1 VIYFL
6 KQSIF
11 LVLLSISCAFS
22 AISQAALTIEITE
35 GIESAVPIAIVPF
48 GQQNLTA
55 PLSVDLAQ
63 IINSDLS
70 HSGYFKA
77 LPENSMLLK
86 PTNPDNVKFRNWQAL
101 GQEYLVIGQVI
112 GEQGRFNIQFQLF
125 DVYKGEQLM
134 GYRMSVTAPELR
146 RSAHHISDL
155 IYEKLT
161 GIKGVFNSR
170 IAYITSFRKPNQQT
184 MYKLQVADA
193 DGYNPKTI
201 AASVEPLMS
210 PAWSPDGKKIAYV
223 SFEQGSSAIYVQ
235 TLATGNRER
244 VSAFPGING
253 APAWSPDG
261 TRLALTLSKDGSP
274 DIYVLNLATRALV
287 KLTKNFA
294 IDTEPN
300 WSPDGRSIVFT
311 SDRGGRPQLY
321 IMPSYGGKVKRLT
334 FDGDYNA
341 RGVFS
346 PNGKSL
352 AMVHANGGDYRIA
365 VMDISTRIINIL
377 TAGRLDESPSFA
389 PNGSMVLYAS
399 RQGNRGMLAAV
410 SADGSMRQKLVIDQG
425 EVRDP
430 AWSP

>member
-1 VIYFL
+1 MIYFI
-6 KQSIF
+6 KRSIF
-11 LVLLSISCAFS
+11 IGLLCISSAFT

-35 GIESAVPIAIVPF
+35 GVESAVPIAIVPF
-48 GQQNLTA
+48 GQQNLA
-55 PLSVDLAQ
+55 SSMSVDLAK
-63 IINSDLS
+63 IIDSDLS
-70 HSGYFKA
+70 RSGYFKTLA
-77 LPENSMLLK
+77 EKNMLTK
-86 PTNPDNVKFRNWQAL
+86 PTQPDKVKFRNWQAL
-101 GQEYLVIGQVI
+101 GQEYLVIGQVT
-112 GEQGRFNIQFQLF
+112 GAQGRYNIEFQLL
-125 DVYKGEQLM
+125 DVYKGQQLM

-155 IYEKLT
+155 VYEKLT
-161 GIKGVFNSR
+161 GIKGVFNTR
-170 IAYITSFRKPNQQT
+170 IAYITSVTKADKQKL
-184 MYKLQVADA
+184 YKLQVADA

-201 AASVEPLMS
+201 TSSAEPLMS
-210 PAWSPDGKKIAYV
+210 PAWSPDGQKIAYV

-253 APAWSPDG
+253 APSWSPDG

-274 DIYVLNLATRALV
+274 DIYALNLASRALV

-311 SDRGGRPQLY
+311 SDRGGKPQLY

-334 FDGDYNA
+334 FEGDYNA

-346 PNGKSL
+346 PDGKSL

-365 VMDISTRIINIL
+365 VMDMSTRIVNIL
-377 TAGRLDESPSFA
+377 TEGRLDESPSFA

-399 RQGNRGMLAAV
+399 KKGNRGMLAAV
-410 SADGSMRQKLVIDQG
+410 SSDGSMRQKLVIDQG
-425 EVRDP
+425 EVREP